1 MDMLPAILMF
11 ASLFALIALG
21 VPIAFALLAC
31 CLIPVMMEDRLDLFL
46 VVQRTYNSLDTF
58 LLLAIPFFLLAG
70 NLMNATGV
78 TERLV
83 RFSSSLVGHLRGGMA
98 QINVLVNMMF
108 AGVSGS
114 SVADA
119 AGTGAVLIPAMSKR
133 GFPVE
138 FSVALTASAS
148 VMGVIIPPSLLMVVW
163 GAMTETSIGALFV
176 AGIVP
181 GIMIGLGLM
190 AWVYYVARKRGYPVE
205 PWRGGAEILAS
216 GKRAVLALF
225 MPVLIVGGIRA
236 GWFTP
241 TEASVTAVLYALFLG
256 FVVYRSLS
264 IGEFNSVIYES
275 ARLVSLSL
283 FCVGA
288 AGLFGFMM
296 AYYKIPAL
304 MTGLTGYLHS
314 PALLLIGVVVLFLF
328 LGTFLDGLVIT
339 IICGPLF
346 LPAVKALGIDPVHYG
361 IVSCIAIAIGLI
373 TPPYGLCLLVASGIA
388 GIPMQRA
395 VPDMLRFL
403 AVLVGVL
410 MLIILFP
417 ELVLAPTRWLAF

>member
-1 MDMLPAILMF
+1 MF
-11 ASLFALIALG
+11 VALFSLIAFG
-21 VPIAFALLAC
+21 VPIAFALLAS
-31 CLIPVMMEDRLDLFL
+31 CLIPIMIEDRLSLYL

-70 NLMNATGV
+70 NLMNSTGV

-83 RFSSSLVGHLRGGMA
+83 RFSASLVGHMRGGMA
-98 QINVLVNMMF
+98 QINVMVNMMF

-114 SVADA
+114 SIADA
-119 AGTGAVLIPAMSKR
+119 AGTGAVLIPAMRKR

-138 FSVALTASAS
+138 FAVALTASAS

-181 GIMIGLGLM
+181 GILIGVGQM
-190 AWVYYVARKRGYPVE
+190 MWVYFVARRRRYPVE
-205 PWRGGAEILAS
+205 AWQGVGEILVS
-216 GKRAVLALF
+216 GRRAALAL
-225 MPVLIVGGIRA
+225 MLPVIIVGGIRA

-241 TEASVTAVLYALFLG
+241 TEASVSAVLYALFLG
-256 FVVYRSLS
+256 FLVYRSLS
-264 IGEFNSVIYES
+264 LGEFNAVMYDS

-288 AGLFGFMM
+288 AGLFGFML
-296 AYYKIPAL
+296 AYYKIPLL
-304 MTGLTGYLHS
+304 MTNVTDLLHS
-314 PALLLIGVVVLFLF
+314 PILLLVAIVILFLI

-346 LPAVKALGIDPVHYG
+346 LPAVRELGIDPVHYG
-361 IVSCIAIAIGLI
+361 IVGCIAIAIGLV
-373 TPPYGLCLLVASGIA
+373 TPPYGLCLLVASSIG

-395 VPDMLRFL
+395 FPDMLRLL
-403 AVLVGVL
+403 AVMAAVL
-410 MLIILFP
+410 MLVILFP
-417 ELVLAPTRWLAF
+417 DLALAPTRWLAF